1 MSKGS
6 KLTNKQQLFISEY
19 CIDCNASR
27 AALAAGYAKETAA
40 HTGWENLQKP
50 QIAVEIRNKLL
61 EMASRAEITAGAVLR
76 ELALLAFA
84 DMGQYNTID
93 EDGNVR
99 MDFREMGPDGMRAVK
114 KIKQEVQ
121 FVGDANEKMPILK
134 TEFELYDKQAALD
147 KLMRYMGLYAADN
160 ERKVTGQLNVEVRE
174 MEPVP
179 RARDM
184 ETWLTNRETVQK
196 HIAEMETEDERHT
209 IHAGAED

>member
-1 MSKGS
+1 MA
-6 KLTNKQQLFISEY
+6 KLTDKQTLFISEY
-19 CIDCNASR
+19 CIDCNATR
-27 AALAAGYAKETAA
+27 AALAAGYSEDTAA
-40 HTGWENLQKP
+40 KIGWENLQKP
-50 QIAVEIRNKLL
+50 EIAKAVREKLL

-99 MDFREMGPDGMRAVK
+99 MDFRQMGPDGMRAVK

-147 KLMRYMGLYAADN
+147 KLMRYMGLYAKDN
-160 ERKVTGQLNVEVRE
+160 ERKVEHSGEVNVKGVDAPPAATSIDEWMGIKARVDGVRSE
-174 MEPVP
+174 
-179 RARDM
+179 
-184 ETWLTNRETVQK
+184 
-196 HIAEMETEDERHT
+196 
-209 IHAGAED
+209 

>member
-1 MSKGS
+1 MA
-6 KLTNKQQLFISEY
+6 KLTDKQTLFISEY

-27 AALAAGYAKETAA
+27 AALAAGYSEDTAA
-40 HTGWENLQKP
+40 KIGWENLQKP
-50 QIAVEIRNKLL
+50 EIAKAVREKLL

-99 MDFREMGPDGMRAVK
+99 MDFRQMGPDGMRAVK

-121 FVGDANEKMPILK
+121 FVGDANEQMPILK

-147 KLMRYMGLYAADN
+147 KLMKYMGLYAKDKEVNANVSIDA
-160 ERKVTGQLNVEVRE
+160 KVSHEHRTVSD
-174 MEPVP
+174 
-179 RARDM
+179 ARDRL
-184 ETWLTNRETVQK
+184 EKLFPTGSGTRLQNVLQ
-196 HIAEMETEDERHT
+196 D
-209 IHAGAED
+209 

>member
-1 MSKGS
+1 MA
-6 KLTNKQQLFISEY
+6 KLTDKQTLFISEY
-19 CIDCNASR
+19 CIDCNATR
-27 AALAAGYAKETAA
+27 AALAAGYSEDTAA
-40 HTGWENLQKP
+40 KIGWENLQKP
-50 QIAVEIRNKLL
+50 EIAKAVREKLL

-99 MDFREMGPDGMRAVK
+99 MDFRQIGPDGMRAVK

-147 KLMRYMGLYAADN
+147 KLMRYMGLYAKDN
-160 ERKVTGQLNVEVRE
+160 ERKVEHSGEVNVKGVDAPPAATSIDEWMGIKAKVDGVRAEQVAALAREV
-174 MEPVP
+174 
-179 RARDM
+179 D
-184 ETWLTNRETVQK
+184 
-196 HIAEMETEDERHT
+196 D
-209 IHAGAED
+209 G

>member
-1 MSKGS
+1 MA
-6 KLTNKQQLFISEY
+6 KLTDKQTLFISEY
-19 CIDCNASR
+19 CIDCNATR
-27 AALAAGYAKETAA
+27 AALAAGYSEDTAA
-40 HTGWENLQKP
+40 KIGWENLQKP
-50 QIAVEIRNKLL
+50 EIAKAVREKLL

-99 MDFREMGPDGMRAVK
+99 MDFRQMGPDGMRAVK

-147 KLMRYMGLYAADN
+147 KLMKYMGLYAKDN
-160 ERKVTGQLNVEVRE
+160 ERKVEHSGEVNVKGVDAPPAATSIDEWMGIKARVDGVRSE
-174 MEPVP
+174 
-179 RARDM
+179 
-184 ETWLTNRETVQK
+184 
-196 HIAEMETEDERHT
+196 
-209 IHAGAED
+209 

>member
-1 MSKGS
+1 MA
-6 KLTNKQQLFISEY
+6 KLTDKQTLFISEY
-19 CIDCNASR
+19 CIDCNATR
-27 AALAAGYAKETAA
+27 AALAAGYSEDTAA
-40 HTGWENLQKP
+40 KIGWENLQKP
-50 QIAVEIRNKLL
+50 EIAKAVREKLL

-99 MDFREMGPDGMRAVK
+99 MDFRQMGPDGMRAVK

-147 KLMRYMGLYAADN
+147 KLMRYMGLYAKDN
-160 ERKVTGQLNVEVRE
+160 ERKVEHSGEVNVKGVDAPPAATSIDEWMGIKAKVDGVRAEQVAALAREV
-174 MEPVP
+174 
-179 RARDM
+179 D
-184 ETWLTNRETVQK
+184 
-196 HIAEMETEDERHT
+196 D
-209 IHAGAED
+209 G

>member
-1 MSKGS
+1 MA
-6 KLTNKQQLFISEY
+6 KLTDKQTLFISEY
-19 CIDCNASR
+19 CIDCNATR
-27 AALAAGYAKETAA
+27 AALAAGYSEDTAA
-40 HTGWENLQKP
+40 KIGWENLQKP
-50 QIAVEIRNKLL
+50 EIAKAVREKLL

-99 MDFREMGPDGMRAVK
+99 MDFRQMGPDGMRAVK

-147 KLMRYMGLYAADN
+147 KLMRYMGLYAKDN
-160 ERKVTGQLNVEVRE
+160 ERKVEHSGEVNVKGVDAPPAATSIDEWMGIKAKVDGVRSEQVAALAREV
-174 MEPVP
+174 
-179 RARDM
+179 D
-184 ETWLTNRETVQK
+184 
-196 HIAEMETEDERHT
+196 D
-209 IHAGAED
+209 G

>member
-1 MSKGS
+1 MA
-6 KLTNKQQLFISEY
+6 KLTDKQTLFISEY
-19 CIDCNASR
+19 CIDCNATR
-27 AALAAGYAKETAA
+27 AAIAAGYSEESAPVI
-40 HTGWENLQKP
+40 GWENLRKP
-50 QIAVEIRNKLL
+50 NVAKAIREKLL

-99 MDFREMGPDGMRAVK
+99 MDFRQMGPDGMRAVK

-147 KLMRYMGLYAADN
+147 KLMRYMGLYAKDN
-160 ERKVTGQLNVEVRE
+160 ERKVEHSGEVNVKGVDAPPAATSIDEWMGIKAKVDGVRSE
-174 MEPVP
+174 QVAALAQALDGE
-179 RARDM
+179 
-184 ETWLTNRETVQK
+184 
-196 HIAEMETEDERHT
+196 
-209 IHAGAED
+209 